1 MIPAEIFPT
10 RYRATCHGI
19 SAASG
24 KLGSILVQ
32 IFSTYYKFG
41 TQGTSQTIRY
51 GWILIVFAVTMLLG
65 ALITHFCIPPIQKK
79 SDGRGKLWGGKS
91 ETLENLALGRLGPE
105 SRYATTI
112 NGSEGRSPRSYPS
125 GFVQSGFVV

>member
-19 SAASG
+19 SAAAG

-41 TQGTSQTIRY
+41 TIGSSQTIRY
-51 GWILIVFAVTMLLG
+51 GWILIVFAVAMLLG
-65 ALITHFCIPPIQKK
+65 AVITHFCIPPIQKK
-79 SDGRGKLWGGKS
+79 RDGRGKFWGGKP
-91 ETLENLALGRLGPE
+91 ETLENLALGRLGPG

-112 NGSEGRSPRSYPS
+112 NGGGGRSPRTYPS
-125 GFVQSGFVV
+125 GFVQGGFQV

>member
-24 KLGSILVQ
+24 KLGSILVT

-51 GWILIVFAVTMLLG
+51 GWILIVFAAAMLLG
-65 ALITHFCIPPIQKK
+65 AVITHFCIPPIQMKE
-79 SDGRGKLWGGKS
+79 DGGGKFWGGKP
-91 ETLENLALGRLGPE
+91 ETLEKLALGRLGPG

-112 NGSEGRSPRSYPS
+112 HGVGGRSPRTYPS
-125 GFVQSGFVV
+125 GFSQVGFAV